1 MQLLPLWKSVRFK
14 IDYEYLG
21 TLEMRWVDWVTR
33 PVEWSN
39 KNRGPC
45 YHLDWSR
52 IGTGIAK
59 GLLGNGP
66 QDWNWKLDVI
76 NSNLSPFHI
85 GCCCCCC
92 SLCSDSVHLCLHQA
106 MKFNEVAASSLQS
119 FSLQQAVCKVWV
131 SSSQSCCERLFKVAA
146 MVNEQFTKCDWPF
159 GKVTV
164 SSLQNCF
171 KETTALYFTASMVSY
186 NILDKKTHFIFFGWH
201 F

>member
-1 MQLLPLWKSVRFK
+1 MQSLPLWKSVRFK

-59 GLLGNGP
+59 GLLGDGP
-66 QDWNWKLDVI
+66 QDWNWKLDVT

-92 SLCSDSVHLCLHQA
+92 SLCSDSVLLCLHQA
-106 MKFNEVAASSLQS
+106 MKFNEVDWDWGWWTQVCWQTWGKIFARSHCDDMHADSTRAS
-119 FSLQQAVCKVWV
+119 
-131 SSSQSCCERLFKVAA
+131 
-146 MVNEQFTKCDWPF
+146 
-159 GKVTV
+159 
-164 SSLQNCF
+164 
-171 KETTALYFTASMVSY
+171 TASVAPFWPQEYQCRIPLQYLWLQTTCKLPPIPVIVLLAGMEWLLY
-186 NILDKKTHFIFFGWH
+186 PILPAHISL
-201 F
+201 